1 MNIRERKERRA
12 ALWVELKELI
22 ASVAEKESAIRQELS
37 EIQTELY
44 IHEMTPVMYSLI
56 KKESEET
63 ITDDEKEKLAMLKDR
78 LGANA

>member
-1 MNIRERKERRA
+1 MDSIMNIRERKERRA

-63 ITDDEKEKLAMLKDR
+63 ITDDEKEKLAMLN
-78 LGANA
+78 GS